1 MQRHDMIEAM
11 RGLGLKGMAGAF
23 DDAVTT
29 GLQRQRTTMEIL
41 TDLLRAEA
49 THRHA
54 ASIRYRM
61 AAARLP
67 VVKDIDAFQFEG
79 TPINEG
85 LVRSL
90 HSGAFLPAQR
100 NIVLVGGTGTGKTHL
115 AIAITANVVRS
126 GARGRYFNTVDLVT
140 RLEEEA
146 RIGKSG
152 ALAAQLSRLDL
163 IVLDELG
170 YLPFAR
176 SGGQLL
182 FHLISKLYEQ
192 TSVIITTN
200 LAFGEWPTVFGD
212 PKMTTALLD
221 RVTHHCDI
229 VETGNDSWRFK
240 NRS

>member
-1 MQRHDMIEAM
+1 MQRHDMIDAM

-23 DDAVTT
+23 DEAVTT

-61 AAARLP
+61 AAAKLP
-67 VVKDIDAFQFEG
+67 GVKDLDAFHFEG

-90 HSGAFLPAQR
+90 HSGAFLPAWR
-100 NIVLVGGTGTGKTHL
+100 NVVLVGGTGTGKTPL
-115 AIAITANVVRS
+115 AIAITANVVRA

-152 ALAAQLSRLDL
+152 ALASQLSRLDL
-163 IVLDELG
+163 VVLDQLG

-176 SGGQLL
+176 SGGQFCSIWLAS
-182 FHLISKLYEQ
+182 FTSKPA
-192 TSVIITTN
+192 SSSPPI
-200 LAFGEWPTVFGD
+200 W
-212 PKMTTALLD
+212 
-221 RVTHHCDI
+221 RS
-229 VETGNDSWRFK
+229 GNGPPCSAIPR
-240 NRS
+240 